1 MTGFEWIAI
10 SAGLTAIL
18 GGIIGFVTFV
28 RNLNVDRELAKEIL
42 NTKIDQN
49 FKELNEKT
57 EKETRSLHEK
67 IDAGLKRIE
76 DRFSNDLSNLRTEI
90 MNSYVNTKVC
100 EIVHR
105 NSDSSIIRIEEN
117 IAKLF
122 DKFEILSKQIVDILS
137 KKQ

>member
-28 RNLNVDRELAKEIL
+28 RNLNIDRELAKEIL
-42 NTKIDQN
+42 NTKIDRN

-57 EKETRSLHEK
+57 EKEYRLIHEK

-76 DRFSNDLSNLRTEI
+76 ERFSNDLSNLRTEI

-105 NSDSSIIRIEEN
+105 NSDSSILWIEEN
-117 IAKLF
+117 ISKLF
-122 DKFEILSKQIVDILS
+122 EKFEILSKQIIEILN
-137 KKQ
+137 KR